1 MTTQFTCTGADG
13 TFITYSTADADGR
26 YNVPFTLIPNTAANL
41 NVYLWDATDQEY
53 DLIQQDDA
61 NNPWIYDPANN
72 RVDFDGA
79 GPAVGTATLPDGS
92 TQGTLM
98 LARVTD
104 VSEDELAQFTPGSS
118 IRSQDLNDN
127 FNKLGNA
134 IEELHCNATLNGEDF
149 ESFYWNKV
157 DVDAGGDTYTSSST
171 SAWPSNN
178 TTIPTTAA
186 GDERWLNAT
195 GGDIKGG
202 DGISTDESGGAVT
215 IAVDLD
221 TNSGLEFD
229 SGKLQVDDGNG
240 IVVNATGVNVGQG
253 TGITVNTDNV
263 AVNQVT
269 IWGQNH
275 NHSGN
280 VSGDISFVDNI
291 TFNSGSGRTIQTGSN
306 DDNLTIAGATAST
319 SGALIVNRDLELAT
333 NATIGLGGVTYDPP
347 SADGSANEVLTT
359 DGSGNL
365 SWTDKTTDTN
375 TTYDLTVPASTT
387 DIRLAGS
394 NGNNDDITITGGN
407 NVTVTRTSATE
418 LDIAAT
424 DTNTTYTLPVTAS
437 SGNAVLTLTGANP
450 ASTDPVTIRAGNNV
464 SFTGIDAAGFTINS
478 SGGGGG
484 GGNGAEVVANCAG
497 LNTAV
502 TDGPPSDGDLYLV
515 IDSSNMTAAAGT
527 APGNTT
533 AINDLPET
541 VAAGAPVGG
550 YGGQIQ
556 VTVEWDSGNTRW
568 QYIRWAVQEP
578 DNRYVLEQGD
588 TMTGNLLFNNGSDD
602 TITLATNGSASFAG
616 DVIVGPDNAVKIGS
630 AGRVDVSR
638 ADGISTAFSVTNK
651 ETDPDEETVT
661 ILANGSASFS
671 GGNCEISS
679 DGLLRVK
686 RSAANGS
693 GGLVVYPDNNFSV
706 AATAS
711 INTDGSAS
719 FAAAVSSG
727 KWGIDDTATRI
738 ENGIVT
744 TIHNDTDQY
753 AFRSYYNGYNPTNAT
768 AEIKVDGSARFAG
781 SVDLSGITSDNS
793 IVVNRTGTS
802 QTAYQAN
809 LNGVKKAEIKA
820 GGAAEFA
827 GTLTTGGTINAANTS
842 AAGNGLIVGNSNQI
856 VLQADGSSSF
866 AGIATY
872 GPLSFDGSQHYLSI
886 GAGDLTVGSKTD
898 YSLVYYNSANT
909 VKYGFKEDGSAE
921 FAGNV
926 DAASFTVNGS
936 ALPTGYDFP
945 SGTVMLFYQA
955 NAPTGFTKITTQNNK
970 ALRVVSGTGGGTGG
984 SVDFT
989 TAFSDKSGSLSG
1001 ATVGATTL
1009 TTTQMPSHA
1018 HTINARTETSSGVTD
1033 AVAYTTKGGGIY
1045 SPTTAGAG
1053 SSGSHTHSITGGS
1066 VNFDIEVE
1074 YIDVII
1080 ASRN

>member
-1 MTTQFTCTGADG
+1 MTTQFTCNGADG

-280 VSGDISFVDNI
+280 VSGDLNFVNNI

-394 NGNNDDITITGGN
+394 NGTNDDITITGGN

-418 LDIAAT
+418 LSIAADT

-450 ASTDPVTIRAGNNV
+450 ASTDPVTIKAGNNV
-464 SFTGIDAAGFTINS
+464 SFTSIDADGFTINS
-478 SGGGGG
+478 SGGGS

-556 VTVEWDSGNTRW
+556 VTVEWDNGNTRW

-602 TITLATNGSASFAG
+602 TITLATNGSATF
-616 DVIVGPDNAVKIGS
+616 
-630 AGRVDVSR
+630 
-638 ADGISTAFSVTNK
+638 
-651 ETDPDEETVT
+651 
-661 ILANGSASFS
+661 
-671 GGNCEISS
+671 GNT
-679 DGLLRVK
+679 
-686 RSAANGS
+686 
-693 GGLVVYPDNNFSV
+693 V
-706 AATAS
+706 AAPSFYGKGTGTAQVWYGGTTGTS
-711 INTDGSAS
+711 IITADGSAS
-719 FAAAVSSG
+719 FAGDVTVGEILTGSSDKSGVRAYEAGYLAVQKEAGDSTHL
-727 KWGIDDTATRI
+727 WL
-738 ENGIVT
+738 
-744 TIHNDTDQY
+744 
-753 AFRSYYNGYNPTNAT
+753 GYQGNAVKSQIN
-768 AEIKVDGSARFAG
+768 ADGSANFASSVTAEGAWGVDSYAIRLGEGGGLTVINSNTAANAFTAYSGGYEFDNIVASIGQDGSASFAG

-809 LNGVKKAEIKA
+809 LNGVKKADIRANGE
-820 GGAAEFA
+820 AEFA

>member
-195 GGDIKGG
+195 GGDIIGG
-202 DGISTDESGGAVT
+202 DGISADESGGAVT

-280 VSGDISFVDNI
+280 VSGNMDDVGNINFTAGNKEIVSATNADRITIS
-291 TFNSGSGRTIQTGSN
+291 GGTGG
-306 DDNLTIAGATAST
+306 GAE
-319 SGALIVNRDLELAT
+319 ALVVNRDLELAT

-347 SADGSANEVLTT
+347 SADGSANQVLTT
-359 DGSGNL
+359 DGSGSL
-365 SWTDKTTDTN
+365 SWATAAASDTTYDLTATDNGTDANINLVDSDGSTDTVTIAAGTNVTVDQSGSTITINSTDTNTN

-394 NGNNDDITITGGN
+394 NGTNDDITITGGT

-418 LDIAAT
+418 LSIAAT
-424 DTNTTYTLPVTAS
+424 DTDNNTTYTLPVTAS

-450 ASTDPVTIRAGNNV
+450 ASTDPVTIKAGNNV
-464 SFTGIDAAGFTINS
+464 SFSSIGADGFTINS

-484 GGNGAEVVANCAG
+484 GGSGANVVANCAG

-502 TDGPPSDGDLYLV
+502 TDGPPSGGDLYLV

-602 TITLATNGSASFAG
+602 TITLATDGSATFGSDVTSATNIYAG
-616 DVIVGPDNAVKIGS
+616 GEPASGQAAGARLQSTGKIYAARAGAIFEGFVPGNSTANVLINGDGS
-630 AGRVDVSR
+630 AE
-638 ADGISTAFSVTNK
+638 F
-651 ETDPDEETVT
+651 
-661 ILANGSASFS
+661 GS
-671 GGNCEISS
+671 GNIE
-679 DGLLRVK
+679 LN
-686 RSAANGS
+686 A
-693 GGLVVYPDNNFSV
+693 GGLVQSTVTSGVNFEARKSSGGV
-706 AATAS
+706 IQLSNADGTAS
-711 INTDGSAS
+711 SQLSFSNAGKELAIFPNLVAGTGPKIKADNDNISIFGGTNNGSNQIIIDNDGDILIGGTPTSSPNISLNATDGSAS
-719 FAAAVSSG
+719 
-727 KWGIDDTATRI
+727 
-738 ENGIVT
+738 
-744 TIHNDTDQY
+744 
-753 AFRSYYNGYNPTNAT
+753 
-768 AEIKVDGSARFAG
+768 
-781 SVDLSGITSDNS
+781 
-793 IVVNRTGTS
+793 
-802 QTAYQAN
+802 
-809 LNGVKKAEIKA
+809 
-820 GGAAEFA
+820 FA

-856 VLQADGSSSF
+856 VLQANGSASFSGAVSCGSGTGTGTTFGVAGFCNQDASGQLGAVYAQNSKAGGRNWSGASSGDGAVITSEIFEDGSSKF
-866 AGIATY
+866 G
-872 GPLSFDGSQHYLSI
+872 
-886 GAGDLTVGSKTD
+886 
-898 YSLVYYNSANT
+898 
-909 VKYGFKEDGSAE
+909 
-921 FAGNV
+921 
-926 DAASFTVNGS
+926 VN
-936 ALPTGYDFP
+936 
-945 SGTVMLFYQA
+945 
-955 NAPTGFTKITTQNNK
+955 
-970 ALRVVSGTGGGTGG
+970 
-984 SVDFT
+984 
-989 TAFSDKSGSLSG
+989 
-1001 ATVGATTL
+1001 
-1009 TTTQMPSHA
+1009 
-1018 HTINARTETSSGVTD
+1018 
-1033 AVAYTTKGGGIY
+1033 
-1045 SPTTAGAG
+1045 AG
-1053 SSGSHTHSITGGS
+1053 SSSSNTNGSNIKSTGRILLNKDDS
-1066 VNFDIEVE
+1066 NNESFINLTKYNAVNTGLGLLFMLMV
-1074 YIDVII
+1074 
-1080 ASRN
+1080 S